1 MSVATLPSDRRQ
13 KFGGTAHAEVGN
25 AAHGAAVIEF
35 ARRNGSTRLKHLS
48 QSGSLRV
55 KFPRVADRPPE
66 AVLIN
71 TAGGLTGDD
80 HFQCTVK
87 VRAQAGAVV
96 TTQAAEKIYRSA
108 GGEAT
113 VDNRLHVGT
122 DGWLVWVPQETIVF
136 NRAQLRR
143 KLVLDV
149 ADGARLL
156 AAETLVF
163 GRQFRGEAV
172 RSGAI
177 HESWEIRRGNHLA
190 WADVFAL
197 DGNIHEILSRPTTA
211 GGATTLITLLW
222 VASDAPDLLRPIR
235 ILLEKSTV
243 VASATA
249 FDGILLV
256 RLVAKDSFAGR
267 QNLIPLLSGLFG
279 LANLP
284 VELPRVWSL

>member
-1 MSVATLPSDRRQ
+1 MSVATLPSDPRQ
-13 KFGGTAHAEVGN
+13 KFGGTAHTGVGN

-55 KFPRVADRPPE
+55 KFPRVGGGPPE
-66 AVLIN
+66 AVLVN
-71 TAGGLTGDD
+71 TAGGITADD

-96 TTQAAEKIYRSA
+96 TTQAAEKIYRSS

-113 VDNRLHVGT
+113 VDNRLQVGP
-122 DGWLVWVPQETIVF
+122 DGWLVWVPQETILF
-136 NRAQLRR
+136 HRARLHRS
-143 KLVLDV
+143 LVLDV

-163 GRQFRGEAV
+163 GRQARGEAV
-172 RSGAI
+172 RTGAI
-177 HESWEIRRGNHLA
+177 HESWEIHRGDHLA

-211 GGATTLITLLW
+211 DGATTLITLLW
-222 VASDAPDLLRPIR
+222 VASDALDLLGPIR
-235 ILLEKSTV
+235 TLLEKSTA

-256 RLVAKDSFAGR
+256 RLVAKNSFSGR
-267 QNLIPLLSGLFG
+267 QNLIPLISGIFG

>member
-1 MSVATLPSDRRQ
+1 MSVATLPSDFRQ
-13 KFGGTAHAEVGN
+13 EFGGAASAGAGN
-25 AAHGAAVIEF
+25 AARGAAEIEF
-35 ARRNGSTRLKHLS
+35 AQINGATRLKHLY

-55 KFPRVADRPPE
+55 KFPRVGDRPPE
-66 AVLIN
+66 AVLVN
-71 TAGGLTGDD
+71 TAGGITGDD

-87 VRAQAGAVV
+87 VQAQAGAVV
-96 TTQAAEKIYRSA
+96 TTQAAEKIYRSS

-113 VDNRLHVGT
+113 VDNRLTVGP
-122 DGWLVWVPQETIVF
+122 DGWLVWVPQETILF
-136 NRAQLRR
+136 DRARLRR
-143 KLVLDV
+143 SLVLEL

-163 GRQFRGEAV
+163 GRQARGETV
-172 RSGAI
+172 RTGTI
-177 HESWEIRRGNHLA
+177 HESWEIRRGDHLA

-211 GGATTLITLLW
+211 DGATTLITLLW
-222 VASDAPDLLRPIR
+222 VASDASDLLGPIR
-235 ILLEKSTV
+235 TLLEKSTV

-256 RLVAKDSFAGR
+256 RLVAKDSFSGR
-267 QNLIPLLSGLFG
+267 QNLIPLINGLLR